1 MFMEQKVNYFSFFTT
16 SNCGRKMRC
25 LNSRGLL
32 SSFIYVVLAM
42 GQDLGR
48 KDGKARKLLRFEKS
62 IFMEVAQQI
71 GNDRVRKATPDKQN
85 EKIDQK
91 TEANIRYY
99 ANADTETIKAR
110 LAELDKEWDIER
122 TLELNASLFALGGV
136 ILGATVNKKWLILP
150 AVVTAFLAQH
160 AIQGWCPPVPLF
172 RKLGIRTQK
181 EIETERH
188 ALLQMLN
195 K

>member
-1 MFMEQKVNYFSFFTT
+1 
-16 SNCGRKMRC
+16 
-25 LNSRGLL
+25 
-32 SSFIYVVLAM
+32 
-42 GQDLGR
+42 
-48 KDGKARKLLRFEKS
+48 
-62 IFMEVAQQI
+62 MEVAQPI
-71 GNDRVRKATPDKQN
+71 GKDRVRNATPDKLN
-85 EKIDQK
+85 ETIDQK
-91 TEANIRYY
+91 TEASIRFY
-99 ANADTETIKAR
+99 AKADTATIRAR
-110 LAELDKEWDIER
+110 IAELDKEWDIER

-136 ILGATVNKKWLILP
+136 ILAATVNKKWLILP
-150 AVVTAFLAQH
+150 AIVTTFLAQH